1 MGAGGHFHD
10 GGEWLSISVDGKVV
24 CNSTAIYGVGGKP
37 MGGMAGM
44 GASMGTGKA
53 PSTSLGKSTITMLDG
68 PEGMG
73 GHSHDDGGEHIVSMS
88 GCPGEQMG
96 KFLKKGQKWTLR
108 TLRL

>member
-1 MGAGGHFHD
+1 M
-10 GGEWLSISVDGKVV
+10 VD
-24 CNSTAIYGVGGKP
+24 
-37 MGGMAGM
+37 M

-53 PSTSLGKSTITMLDG
+53 PSTSHGKSAITMLDG

-96 KFLKKGQKWTLR
+96 KFLKKGQKWTLNGHYDYDR
-108 TLRL
+108 HPGMKNAAGHQENVMAISIMYIKNPHV